1 MLYPIC
7 MLVGFQDMLASSQK
21 LTPNKKSC
29 KPVDVLCSSV
39 LPQLDVLCSSVLPQ
53 LDVLCSSVL
62 PQLEDAITFTKPAEL
77 QATNSAALLAKHLNQ
92 LPTCHHLTIPL
103 TFSIH
108 SISNILLT
116 SLHLSIASW
125 NLPMLTYYT
134 FSVAPKACCSV
145 SNAQSKIREV
155 LPAMS
160 MAFFPETSNRGYIEE
175 RRLRDSYSSLQSTV
189 SHMFVSD
196 PGYIILY
203 IALYML
209 SYICI
214 YFQDGLESVCVR
226 FHDFLCNRCKHCLS
240 SVFPSPKQWRA
251 IRKQSKPT
259 TNIIIEL
266 FIVNIY
272 R

>member
-1 MLYPIC
+1 
-7 MLVGFQDMLASSQK
+7 MLASSQK
-21 LTPNKKSC
+21 LTSNKKSC

-62 PQLEDAITFTKPAEL
+62 PQLEDAIISTKPAEL

-92 LPTCHHLTIPL
+92 LTTCHHLTIPL

-116 SLHLSIASW
+116 SLHLSLVSW

-145 SNAQSKIREV
+145 SNTQSKIREV

-160 MAFFPETSNRGYIEE
+160 MAFSPETSSRGYIEE

-189 SHMFVSD
+189 SQMFVSD
-196 PGYIILY
+196 YAYILY
-203 IALYML
+203 IALYFYL
-209 SYICI
+209 LPGWFREC
-214 YFQDGLESVCVR
+214 
-226 FHDFLCNRCKHCLS
+226 LCS
-240 SVFPSPKQWRA
+240 FS
-251 IRKQSKPT
+251 
-259 TNIIIEL
+259 
-266 FIVNIY
+266 
-272 R
+272 